1 MGTDH
6 INGLKILFYPAEGT
20 LLGSAAD
27 ALDVIGATYGQEI
40 DVIAIPAARLDPNF
54 FRLRTGLAGE
64 FIQKMQNYWL
74 RLVIV
79 GDISQQV
86 AASDALRDFVYET
99 NKVGRHLFVTDETD
113 LAARLKPL

>member
-1 MGTDH
+1 MRTDH
-6 INGLKILFYPAEGT
+6 INGLKILFYPAEGA
-20 LLGSAAD
+20 LLGSSAD
-27 ALDVIGATYGQEI
+27 ALDAIGATYGQEI
-40 DVIAIPAARLDPNF
+40 DVIAIPAARFDPDF